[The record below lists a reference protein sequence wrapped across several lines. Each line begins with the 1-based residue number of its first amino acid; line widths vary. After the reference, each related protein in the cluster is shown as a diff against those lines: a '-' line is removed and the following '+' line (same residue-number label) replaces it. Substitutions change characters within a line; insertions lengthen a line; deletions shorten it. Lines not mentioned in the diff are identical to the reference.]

1 MAHKEETIGMF
12 AEMIARAALMAAGW
26 SGVGKPDT
34 KESYDITANDP
45 ITGENKKFQVKT
57 IRDRMD
63 SRGYLTVSGR
73 KNTGLP
79 YTKADTDYFIGV
91 LIEADVTKA
100 YMFECR
106 GITDYWMP
114 KRNEGKREW
123 IELKLNLDRG
133 FLATIENEAEAV

>member
-12 AEMIARAALMAAGW
+12 AETIARAALMAAGW

-34 KESYDITANDP
+34 KEAYDLTAADP
-45 ITGENKKFQVKT
+45 FSGEIKKFQVKT
-57 IRDRMD
+57 IRDRRKKRD
-63 SRGYLTVSGR
+63 TLTVSGR
-73 KNTGLP
+73 KNTGKP

-123 IELKLNLDRG
+123 TELKLNLDRD
-133 FLATIENEAEAV
+133 FLAAIENEAEAV

>member
-1 MAHKEETIGMF
+1 MAHKEETIGKF

-26 SGVGKPDT
+26 SGVSKPET
-34 KESYDITANDP
+34 EEPYDILAAEP
-45 ITGENKKFQVKT
+45 ISGEIKRIQVKT
-57 IRDRMD
+57 IRDRREKRD
-63 SRGYLTVSGR
+63 TLTVSGR
-73 KNTGLP
+73 KNTGKP

-123 IELKLNLDRG
+123 VELKLNLDRD